1 MWHALLSC
9 FSPGDCR
16 AEDVDERTPWGGVS
30 ICELPADCLALIF
43 HCGALNSS
51 SLAAVRLVCKVWR
64 VTLDASL
71 PALTLLLHSPCS
83 REKEQRRFAV
93 RKLQHGIATGS
104 FNSPTSRCGMGSA
117 DDAALP
123 TCSLGQHNSS
133 WQAAALASQPHA
145 LQPYAPMLPYLRSFS
160 HLTSLTVKPAL
171 NVTASCLDPSGN
183 EAVAQLLLQPVVKRL
198 HHLCLTELGLTQLP
212 TAVTQLQVLRRLDLS
227 RNPLGG
233 WKGEGLLQLAPT
245 LTSLYCAGTCME
257 RSPEGLHHLHQLREL
272 VLADNGFG
280 TCLEGLATGQLPHLT
295 SLDISRINLMALPPA
310 LACLTALTALK
321 VSGNRLPELPQ
332 FISQLS
338 QLRLLD
344 IGFQYTR
351 DNAFFTLP
359 QGLAALQH
367 LKHLSVGCLG
377 RTALA
382 SPALDS
388 L

>member
-1 MWHALLSC
+1 FSLTPRALSELHQSCRDRVREALGRRLTCSVMWHALRNC

-16 AEDVDERTPWGGVS
+16 AEDVDGRPPWGGVS

-43 HCGALNSS
+43 HCGALNPS
-51 SLAAVRLVCKVWR
+51 SLAAVRLVGNHLNRHPNSLLLPHPQHPCSTRLLTTQPGAHCGRMASCSSVVPAGCGVCCREAYSSTPNICHAVQVCKAWR

-93 RKLQHGIATGS
+93 KKLQHGIATGS
-104 FNSPTSRCGMGSA
+104 LDSPTSSCGMGSA

-123 TCSLGQHNSS
+123 TCALGQHNSS

-212 TAVTQLQVLRRLDLS
+212 TAV
-227 RNPLGG
+227 
-233 WKGEGLLQLAPT
+233 
-245 LTSLYCAGTCME
+245 
-257 RSPEGLHHLHQLREL
+257 
-272 VLADNGFG
+272 
-280 TCLEGLATGQLPHLT
+280 
-295 SLDISRINLMALPPA
+295 
-310 LACLTALTALK
+310 
-321 VSGNRLPELPQ
+321 
-332 FISQLS
+332 
-338 QLRLLD
+338 
-344 IGFQYTR
+344 
-351 DNAFFTLP
+351 
-359 QGLAALQH
+359 
-367 LKHLSVGCLG
+367 
-377 RTALA
+377 
-382 SPALDS
+382 
-388 L
+388 